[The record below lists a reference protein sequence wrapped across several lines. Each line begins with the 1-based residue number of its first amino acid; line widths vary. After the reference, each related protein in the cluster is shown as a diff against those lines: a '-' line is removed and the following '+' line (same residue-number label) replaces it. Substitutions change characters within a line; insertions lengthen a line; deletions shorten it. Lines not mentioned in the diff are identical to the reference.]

1 MIYYLNPSKVQ
12 AAANGNFGVHND
24 ECPHC
29 QLDKSNL
36 KYLGS
41 FNSPREAIIAAK
53 QQYLYLAADIDGCS
67 ICCVE
72 EQKASI

>member
-1 MIYYLNPSKVQ
+1 MIYYLDPSKVK
-12 AAANGNFGVHND
+12 AAASGKYGVHND

-41 FNSPREAIIAAK
+41 YNSPKDAIIAAK
-53 QQYLYLAADIDGCS
+53 QQYLYLAMNIDGCS

-72 EQKASI
+72 DNIANK